1 MGIKDDLEKVKSI
14 PPDMLTLNHKMVL
27 VLSASFY
34 LAGQMASIDST
45 AQGARDVMQEALG
58 VFYNSYMA
66 MFPNGP
72 LEAQAAIQEFSRQI
86 GVMPE
91 DAWKERPN

>member
-1 MGIKDDLEKVKSI
+1 MGIKDDLEKVNSI
-14 PPDMLTLNHKMVL
+14 PRDMLTLNHKMVL

-34 LAGQMASIDST
+34 LAGQMAALDST
-45 AQGARDVMQEALG
+45 AEGATEVMRDALG

-66 MFPNGP
+66 MFPDGP

-86 GVMPE
+86 GIMPG
-91 DAWKERPN
+91 DAWKEAVN